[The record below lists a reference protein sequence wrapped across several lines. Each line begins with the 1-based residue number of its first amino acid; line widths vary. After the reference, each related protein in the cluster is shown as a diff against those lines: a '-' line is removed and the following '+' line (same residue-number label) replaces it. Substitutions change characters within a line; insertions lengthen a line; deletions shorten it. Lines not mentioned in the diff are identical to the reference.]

1 MPLQPDVQI
10 VSVDDHVI
18 EHPNVWQDRLPEK
31 FKEAGPKNIRDE
43 NGRDVW
49 WYEGNPS
56 YTGGLGAVAGK
67 PREEYGLDP
76 GSYDEMRKGCYDPK
90 ARIEDMDL
98 DGVHAQLCFPTFAG
112 FAGGAFFRATDK
124 ELASACVSAYNDWMI
139 DEWCASM
146 PGRQIPLVIMPFW
159 DIDLTVKEAAR
170 VAAKGAK
177 GVTFTEMP
185 HALGLPSFHTE
196 HWDPF
201 LAICE

>member
-76 GSYDEMRKGCYDPK
+76 GSYDEMRKGCYDSK

-139 DEWCASM
+139 
-146 PGRQIPLVIMPFW
+146 
-159 DIDLTVKEAAR
+159 
-170 VAAKGAK
+170 
-177 GVTFTEMP
+177 
-185 HALGLPSFHTE
+185 
-196 HWDPF
+196 
-201 LAICE
+201 